1 MNYTINETFEL
12 SGYTA
17 VIKTDQNL
25 SGLLS
30 DKFGITIRDTLSNV
44 ITDEINRHNI
54 SEYGVSD
61 TTSLNTDEWAPRS
74 CIKNGGVYVNIN
86 GDTITYKQ
94 TIPCVRN
101 SDSENIGRN
110 SSEITIKFF
119 DENPDIEFYS
129 KTLPFF
135 QRSLPEKVNDT
146 PDPILEP
153 TSARPDYDF
162 DYRHDE
168 YAQELSTMAKISK
181 NFNYNSVGNLYV
193 NNDNGHIKKYNKN
206 EVIEAVPNLTPKYK
220 TGVSAYYSTTT
231 QTGILEPNIGGID
244 SYIWNEKTD
253 EKSEIPYYDLLTEQ
267 TDTIEFFDCTANLIY
282 TSLDQYIDDSKFGK
296 GYRENVVGLKLG
308 FINHG
313 IAEVIFQR
321 VIITST
327 PDEDDPT
334 VIHFTITNP
343 HDSTHPCY
351 LKPMA
356 YVAKFANK
364 AVQEDSSE
372 LRVITPS
379 NIVDKS
385 EVDGTITFDI
395 TDIDPTCPWT
405 YVIDAWIDASIENY
419 NSNVV
424 KNKTIAREG
433 PKQNPESM
441 NAGFKPITIS
451 YKIIKQT
458 QGTNQSISPSRWD
471 DIQNSYNTFKGISG
485 NDITDQI
492 PMPTLDEDEYA
503 IIKFKVHNPNWNNTK
518 FVGNE
523 SKYVVNVSEILNKLN
538 IASATL
544 YIDETNPT
552 HRLIPVGSEGEYDR
566 DDPTVQYTFY
576 VYNVK
581 LNHEIQTAMTSKFT
595 INVEVKSTY
604 SEEFKCAWSSP
615 SSPTTVEMV
624 CNVPTVILPVVIYTC
639 GEGDTSKCY
648 KYQGK
653 NKSDRSTWVECT
665 TSHELN
671 EIYDANKVLDTQE
684 SEYGWQD
691 FKLLDTNAES
701 VRRADHSFELNI
713 ESDGSQKI
721 QRMFMISNGTISI
734 IERQTDISKFI
745 LYDAIDT
752 SRYFS
757 DGIIKFSI
765 CDIVPQVVSTTCDAY
780 SLNTVYN
787 PTSVHWTSKKFI
799 PDDWDFF
806 KDFTV
811 FTQSKLSLLGAYVG
825 VKSLYCTALEAT
837 NNSFIDNAWVNPE
850 TGESSRI
857 YIDGDG
863 PDVFD
868 GQYKIKLMTNT
879 NQNPSNSFRDFMGDK
894 YGNGIGD
901 AQYKIAGDYITGQ
914 AGTNIHYS
922 KNAHASFAIASE
934 NYTEET
940 YPYNTTVVAQNTN
953 MIHADIEPNS
963 GEKNISEAIPVINKK
978 PGSLPTLD
986 VNYDN
991 PTTLPTITSNYTF
1004 DANGGTQVFDKLETT
1019 NGTNDG
1025 LTITFKPGEYVFDHI
1040 TVANDIRI
1048 NIDCDGSKGEY
1059 VRLIVKNKATF
1070 GARLAILNVNDS
1082 FMTFM
1087 IYSEYE
1093 SSGDDDNAIYFEAG
1107 RDPNIDDKFN
1117 YGVLVAPYGKVH
1129 FANGDNFWSGAIWA
1143 KSLSLSNGVAFIG
1156 RGDFA

>member
-54 SEYGVSD
+54 SDYGVSD

-119 DENPDIEFYS
+119 NENPDIEFYS
-129 KTLPFF
+129 KALPFI
-135 QRSLPEKVNDT
+135 QRSLPEKQDDT
-146 PDPILEP
+146 VDPILEP
-153 TSARPDYDF
+153 ESARPDYDF
-162 DYRHDE
+162 DYRHDD
-168 YAQELSTMAKISK
+168 YAQELSTMSKISK

-206 EVIEAVPNLTPKYK
+206 EVIEAVPNKTPLYK
-220 TGVSAYYSTTT
+220 TGVSAYYSTTS
-231 QTGILEPNIGGID
+231 QTGVLEPNIGTIE
-244 SYIWNEKTD
+244 SFIWNEKTD
-253 EKSEIPYYDLLTEQ
+253 EKSEIPYYDLKTEE

-282 TSLDQYIDDSKFGK
+282 TSLNQYIDDSKFGM
-296 GYRENVVGLKLG
+296 GYRENVVGLNLS

-321 VIITST
+321 VVITST
-327 PDEDDPT
+327 PDENDPT

-343 HDSTHPCY
+343 HDSEHPCY

-372 LRVITPS
+372 LRVITTS
-379 NIVDKS
+379 NIVDNS

-433 PKQNPESM
+433 PKQNPEAM
-441 NAGFKPITIS
+441 NAGFKEITLS
-451 YKIIKQT
+451 YACKKQANGYIDPERVNLWNFIQSEWRTYPELTDNILETDEYGIIK
-458 QGTNQSISPSRWD
+458 
-471 DIQNSYNTFKGISG
+471 
-485 NDITDQI
+485 
-492 PMPTLDEDEYA
+492 
-503 IIKFKVHNPNWNNTK
+503 IKIHNPNWNNP
-518 FVGNE
+518 
-523 SKYVVNVSEILNKLN
+523 KLN
-538 IASATL
+538 RDNYVLVNTQENIRNMDQPN
-544 YIDETNPT
+544 IINNGNKF
-552 HRLIPVGSEGEYDR
+552 IPYPEYDSQEQ
-566 DDPTVQYTFY
+566 DVEYTY
-576 VYNVK
+576 YIYNVK
-581 LNHEIQTAMTSKFT
+581 LNHNDTMFNNSEITVNT
-595 INVEVKSTY
+595 EVKSTLDN
-604 SEEFKCAWSSP
+604 EFKCSWYSTGNQTINLYLKDVAK
-615 SSPTTVEMV
+615 
-624 CNVPTVILPVVIYTC
+624 IPVKIYTC
-639 GEGDTSKCY
+639 GEGDTSNCY

-653 NKSDRSTWVECT
+653 DKSDRSKWIECT

-671 EIYDANKVLDTQE
+671 EIYDVNKVLDTQE
-684 SEYGWQD
+684 SEYGYQE
-691 FKLLDTNAES
+691 FKILDTNSES
-701 VRRADHSFELNI
+701 VRRANHNFELNI
-713 ESDGSQKI
+713 ESDGASKI
-721 QRMFMISNGTISI
+721 QRMFVISDGEITV
-734 IERQTDISKFI
+734 IERQTDISKFVI
-745 LYDAIDT
+745 YDEFDT

-757 DGIIKFSI
+757 EGIITFSI
-765 CDIVPQVVSTTCDAY
+765 CDIIPQVVSISCDAY

-787 PTSVHWTSKKFI
+787 PVNVKWTSKKFI

-806 KDFTV
+806 KDFTI

-837 NNSFIDNAWVNPE
+837 NNAFIDNSWVNPE
-850 TGESSRI
+850 TGEVSHI
-857 YIDGDG
+857 YVDGDG

-914 AGTNIHYS
+914 AGSNIHYS
-922 KNAHASFAIASE
+922 KNAHASFAIASH
-934 NYTEET
+934 NYTTEN

-963 GEKNISEAIPVINKK
+963 GVKNISEAIPVIDKA

-1019 NGTNDG
+1019 NGTNNG

-1040 TVANDIRI
+1040 TVANDIHI
-1048 NIDCDGSKGEY
+1048 IIDCDGSKGEY
-1059 VRLIVKNKATF
+1059 VRLCVKNKATF
-1070 GARLAILNVNDS
+1070 GARLAILNINDS

-1093 SSGDDDNAIYFEAG
+1093 SSGNNDNAIYFEAG